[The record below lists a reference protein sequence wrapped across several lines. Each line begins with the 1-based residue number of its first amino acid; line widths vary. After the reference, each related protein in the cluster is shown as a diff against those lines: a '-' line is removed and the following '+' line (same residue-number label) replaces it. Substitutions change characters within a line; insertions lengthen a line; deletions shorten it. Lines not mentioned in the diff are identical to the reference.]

1 MGLSHGDSWKHFRS
15 NAFASAFA
23 IGGIICSNSAAFFAC
38 PILNNAVTG
47 SHDQNG
53 GLVVSISTT
62 SAPVLLRKYDFAAR
76 GC

>member
-1 MGLSHGDSWKHFRS
+1 
-15 NAFASAFA
+15 
-23 IGGIICSNSAAFFAC
+23 
-38 PILNNAVTG
+38 LNNAVTG